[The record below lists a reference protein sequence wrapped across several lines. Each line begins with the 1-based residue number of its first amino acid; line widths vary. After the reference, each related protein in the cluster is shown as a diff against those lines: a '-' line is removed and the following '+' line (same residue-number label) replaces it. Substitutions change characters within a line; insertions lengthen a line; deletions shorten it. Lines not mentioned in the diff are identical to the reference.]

1 MWNYANVWESVA
13 EAIPDRPA
21 QIQGERVVSWAAFD
35 ARADALAR
43 RLIDLGLTRQSKVAA
58 YLYNCPEYL
67 ETYYAAF
74 KGAFA
79 PVNTNYRYVAD
90 ELTYLFDN
98 ADAEAVV
105 FHASF
110 AATAEAIR
118 GRLPMVKAWIAVAE
132 PGHPVPAFAEDYG
145 AIVSQKGP
153 RAAPPWGR
161 SNDDLLILYTGGT
174 TGMPKG
180 VMWRLEDLFFV
191 LGGGGN
197 FFLGTA
203 PLSRPDEAGPRVLS
217 MIAAGDP
224 MLGPQTTIAAAPLMH
239 GTSQFTA
246 LAGLTGGGAVA
257 SLPTA
262 NHFDAFELWSEVER
276 LRAAAIAIVGM
287 GFAQP
292 MLEALDANPGRWDLS
307 SLRRIGSSGV
317 MWSMENKQGLLRH
330 LPQCSIFD
338 SLGSSEAVGM
348 GASVSGGAEAA
359 AQTSKFMVTPNSA
372 CFTEDGRRVEP
383 GSGERGLLAVSGFLP
398 IGYYKDPEKTDR
410 TFKVFEGRRWS
421 VPGDW
426 ATVEADGTLKLL
438 GRGSQVI
445 NTGGEKVFP
454 EEVEEAVKRYPGVRD
469 AAVVGVPDPRFGE
482 RICAVV
488 EMGDAPAPTLSDLA
502 EHVRQHLA
510 RYKAPRELVVAPVL
524 RAANGKLD
532 YKAVREQALR
542 ALDIGA

>member
-1 MWNYANVWESVA
+1 MWNYANVWESIAAV
-13 EAIPDRPA
+13 IPERPA
-21 QIQGERVVSWAAFD
+21 QIQGERVVTWAEFD

-43 RLIDLGLTRQSKVAA
+43 RLMALGLTHQSKVAA
-58 YLYNCPEYL
+58 YLYNGPEYL

-90 ELTYLFDN
+90 ELIYLFDN
-98 ADAEAVV
+98 ADAEAIV

-110 AATAEAIR
+110 TPTVEAIR
-118 GRLPMVKAWIAVAE
+118 ERLPMVKAWIAVAE
-132 PGHPVPAFAEDYG
+132 PGWPVPDFALDYD
-145 AIVSQKGP
+145 AIVAEPGP

-180 VMWRLEDLFFV
+180 VMWRMEDLFFV

-197 FFLGTA
+197 FFAGTA
-203 PLSRPDEAGPRVLS
+203 PLERPEDAGPRVLE
-217 MIAAGDP
+217 MIARGDA
-224 MLGPQTTIAAAPLMH
+224 MLGPQVTLAAAPLMH
-239 GTSQFTA
+239 GTAQFTG
-246 LAGLTGGGAVA
+246 LAGLTSGGAVA
-257 SLPTA
+257 SLPSS
-262 NHFDAFELWSEVER
+262 NHFDANELWNEVER
-276 LRAAAIAIVGM
+276 IKANAIAIVGM
-287 GFAQP
+287 AFAQP

-317 MWSMENKQGLLRH
+317 MWSMENKQGLLKH
-330 LPQCSIFD
+330 LPGCSIFD
-338 SLGSSEAVGM
+338 SLGSSEAVGL
-348 GASVSGGAEAA
+348 GASVSAANEA

-383 GSGERGLLAVSGFLP
+383 GSGERGLLAVSGYLP
-398 IGYYKDPEKTDR
+398 LGYYKDQEKTDR

-426 ATVEADGTLKLL
+426 ATVEADGSLKLL

-488 EMGDAPAPTLSDLA
+488 EMGDGPAPSLADLA

-510 RYKAPRELVVAPVL
+510 RYKAPRELVVAPVH

-532 YKAVREQALR
+532 YKTVRAEALK
-542 ALDIGA
+542 ALGIGA